1 MLKLKFLCSGLLAL
15 SGSLAFA
22 TVDLDLSDFDDD
34 LMHDM
39 DDAIKT
45 LDSSIAAKD
54 PQAAAT
60 DAQFIADGLEWA
72 EGYFAGKQS
81 APDAVRWAAQGR
93 ELATA
98 IVTATGKSDFETAFT
113 SYRSLVKTCR
123 SCHDVYKSP
132 EL

>member
-1 MLKLKFLCSGLLAL
+1 MLKRKLLCGWLLAL

-22 TVDLDLSDFDDD
+22 TIDLDLSDFDDD
-34 LMHDM
+34 LMRSM
-39 DDAIKT
+39 DDAVKA
-45 LDSSIAAKD
+45 LDSNIANKD
-54 PQAAAT
+54 AQASAT
-60 DAQFIADGLEWA
+60 DAQFVADGLKWA

-93 ELATA
+93 ELAAAITA
-98 IVTATGKSDFETAFT
+98 ASGKGDFDAAFT

>member
-1 MLKLKFLCSGLLAL
+1 MLKQKLLCGWLLAL

-22 TVDLDLSDFDDD
+22 TIDLDLSDFDDD
-34 LMHDM
+34 LMRNM
-39 DDAIKT
+39 DDAVKA
-45 LDSSIAAKD
+45 LDSNIANKD
-54 PQAAAT
+54 AQASAT
-60 DAQFIADGLEWA
+60 DAQFVADGLKWA
-72 EGYFAGKQS
+72 EGYFTGKQS

-93 ELATA
+93 ELAVA
-98 IVTATGKSDFETAFT
+98 IAAATERGDFDTAFA